1 MGKFTMSLDP
11 TQAATGVARFSK
23 CCSSQAA
30 TLEGALWICGFFG
43 NQNPGVSTYCS
54 VRQECY
60 PLH

>member
-30 TLEGALWICGFFG
+30 TLEGHYGYVVSLGIKTQESPLIAL
-43 NQNPGVSTYCS
+43 
-54 VRQECY
+54 
-60 PLH
+60 